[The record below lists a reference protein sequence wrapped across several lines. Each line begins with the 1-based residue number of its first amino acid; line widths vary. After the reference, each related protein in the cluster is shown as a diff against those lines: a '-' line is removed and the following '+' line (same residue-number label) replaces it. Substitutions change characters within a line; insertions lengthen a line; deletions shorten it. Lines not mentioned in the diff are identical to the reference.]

1 MTALVITPRGPFS
14 LAASMRFLEGFTP
27 AGYRDASDGRV
38 LRLAF
43 PADDG
48 HSTVSAEVRQAGGS
62 EGSAGSVQANATVHT
77 GGLDKDGM
85 GAPSAESNGVSAV
98 RAQLARI
105 LSLDVDGS
113 GFPRLAEKDPVVAE
127 LIAAYPGLRPVCF
140 YSPYEAA
147 AWAVIGHRIRMVQA
161 AAIKA
166 RIAEHHGQH
175 VVVAGQFL
183 HAFPTPLILR
193 GLSRV
198 PGLPE
203 VKVER
208 LRLLADAALAGD
220 LDAAR
225 LRAMPVEDALTHLR
239 TLPGIGPFSAEL
251 ILIRGAG
258 HPDVFPRHERRL
270 HASMAETYD
279 LGDPDASDA
288 RRLAG
293 ISDHWAPYRSWVA
306 LLLRTRRE
314 EKAGP
319 AARGRSVR

>member
-1 MTALVITPRGPFS
+1 MTAVAITPRGPFS
-14 LAASMRFLEGFTP
+14 LAASMHFLEGFTP
-27 AGYRDASDGRV
+27 AGYTSDGRV

-43 PADDG
+43 PSDDG
-48 HSTVSAEVRQAGGS
+48 RSTVSA
-62 EGSAGSVQANATVHT
+62 SVWQANDPEGTVLADVTVHT
-77 GGLDKDGM
+77 GNPGEERM
-85 GAPSAESNGVSAV
+85 GPAAAESNGGSAV
-98 RAQLARI
+98 RAQMARI

-113 GFPRLAEKDPVVAE
+113 GFPRLAEDDPVLAE

-166 RIAEHHGQH
+166 RISEHHGQR
-175 VVVAGQFL
+175 VTVAGESL
-183 HAFPTPLILR
+183 HAFPTPLVLR
-193 GLSRV
+193 GLSGF

-203 VKVER
+203 TKVER

-220 LDAAR
+220 LDAAG
-225 LRAMPVEDALTHLR
+225 LRAMPVEDALAHLR

-258 HPDVFPRHERRL
+258 HPDTFPRHERRL
-270 HASMAETYD
+270 HASMADAYG
-279 LGDPDASDA
+279 LGDPAASDA

-293 ISDHWAPYRSWVA
+293 ISDRWAPYRSWAA
-306 LLLRTRRE
+306 LLLRTRWE
-314 EKAGP
+314 EMSR
-319 AARGRSVR
+319 AASRGRSVR

>member
-27 AGYRDASDGRV
+27 AGYRDASDGGV

-62 EGSAGSVQANATVHT
+62 EGSAGSVQANVTVHT
-77 GGLDKDGM
+77 GNPGKAGR
-85 GAPSAESNGVSAV
+85 GAASAESDGVSAV

-113 GFPRLAEKDPVVAE
+113 GFPRLAEDDPVVAE

-166 RIAEHHGQH
+166 RIAERHGQR
-175 VVVAGQFL
+175 VVVAGQLL
-183 HAFPTPLILR
+183 HAFPTPLVLR

-225 LRAMPVEDALTHLR
+225 LRAMPVEDALAHLR

-270 HASMAETYD
+270 HASMAEAYN

-314 EKAGP
+314 EQAGP